1 MYLLLSGCENPDVLS
16 VIYFIEK
23 ILNVVFIIIPIGLI
37 LFITIDL
44 VKTVL
49 NGNNEKN
56 VKDNNKIIVKR
67 LILAIAIFFV
77 PTIITLL
84 TNLMSNA
91 GIEFATEY
99 KKCMNVTKERIDE
112 ARKKQEEEDK
122 KWQEEVNSNKQFSE
136 VSGERRK

>member
-23 ILNVVFIIIPIGLI
+23 ILNVAFIIIPIGLI

-44 VKTVL
+44 VKTIL
-49 NGNNEKN
+49 NGDDKAEKT
-56 VKDNNKIIVKR
+56 NNKIIVKR
-67 LILAIAIFFV
+67 LILAIAIFFI
-77 PTIITLL
+77 PTIVTLL

-122 KWQEEVNSNKQFSE
+122 KWQEEVNSEK
-136 VSGERRK
+136 RK

>member
-23 ILNVVFIIIPIGLI
+23 ILNVAFIIIPIGLI

-44 VKTVL
+44 VKTIL
-49 NGNNEKN
+49 NGDDKAEKT
-56 VKDNNKIIVKR
+56 NNKIIVKR
-67 LILAIAIFFV
+67 LILAIAIFFI
-77 PTIITLL
+77 PTIVTLL

-122 KWQEEVNSNKQFSE
+122 KWQKEVNSEK
-136 VSGERRK
+136 RK

>member
-23 ILNVVFIIIPIGLI
+23 ILNVAFIIIPIGLI

-44 VKTVL
+44 VKTIL
-49 NGNNEKN
+49 NGDDKAEKT
-56 VKDNNKIIVKR
+56 NNKIIVKR
-67 LILAIAIFFV
+67 LILAIAIFFI

-122 KWQEEVNSNKQFSE
+122 KWQEEVNSEK
-136 VSGERRK
+136 RK

>member
-44 VKTVL
+44 VKTIL
-49 NGNNEKN
+49 NGNNDKN
-56 VKDNNKIIVKR
+56 VKDNNRIIVKR
-67 LILAIAIFFV
+67 LILAIAIFFI
-77 PTIITLL
+77 PTIVTLL

-122 KWQEEVNSNKQFSE
+122 KWQKEVNSEKKKIK
-136 VSGERRK
+136 VK

>member
-44 VKTVL
+44 VKTIL
-49 NGNNEKN
+49 NGNNDKN
-56 VKDNNKIIVKR
+56 AKDNNRIIVKR
-67 LILAIAIFFV
+67 LILAIAIFFI
-77 PTIITLL
+77 PTIVTLL

-122 KWQEEVNSNKQFSE
+122 KWQKEVNSEK
-136 VSGERRK
+136 RK

>member
-44 VKTVL
+44 VKTIL
-49 NGNNEKN
+49 NGDDKAEKT
-56 VKDNNKIIVKR
+56 NNKIIVKR

-136 VSGERRK
+136 ANGGKRK

>member
-23 ILNVVFIIIPIGLI
+23 ILNVAFIIIPIGLI

-44 VKTVL
+44 VKTIL
-49 NGNNEKN
+49 NGDDKAEKT
-56 VKDNNKIIVKR
+56 NNKIIVKR
-67 LILAIAIFFV
+67 LILAIAIFFI

-122 KWQEEVNSNKQFSE
+122 KWQKEVNSEK
-136 VSGERRK
+136 RK

>member
-44 VKTVL
+44 VKTIL
-49 NGNNEKN
+49 NGDDKAEKT
-56 VKDNNKIIVKR
+56 NNKIIVKR
-67 LILAIAIFFV
+67 LILAIAIFFI
-77 PTIITLL
+77 PTIVTLL

-122 KWQEEVNSNKQFSE
+122 KWQEEVNSEK
-136 VSGERRK
+136 RK

>member
-23 ILNVVFIIIPIGLI
+23 ILNVAFIIIPIGLI

-44 VKTVL
+44 VKTIL
-49 NGNNEKN
+49 NGNNDKN
-56 VKDNNKIIVKR
+56 VKDNNRIIVKR
-67 LILAIAIFFV
+67 LILAIAIFFI
-77 PTIITLL
+77 PTIVTLL

-122 KWQEEVNSNKQFSE
+122 KWQEEVNSEK
-136 VSGERRK
+136 RK

>member
-44 VKTVL
+44 VKTIL
-49 NGNNEKN
+49 NGNNDKN
-56 VKDNNKIIVKR
+56 AKDNNRIIVKR
-67 LILAIAIFFV
+67 LILAIAIFFI
-77 PTIITLL
+77 PTIVTLL

-122 KWQEEVNSNKQFSE
+122 KWQKEEIVKKENKS
-136 VSGERRK
+136 